1 MMTKLTFFLNDLAGG
16 GAERVML
23 NLANGFASQG
33 EAVDLVLARK
43 EGSYLSEI
51 DRRVKV
57 IDLKATSLLRSLPSF
72 VNYLQQQRPAAVIS
86 ALEDTNLI
94 ALFAK
99 IIMGGAIPT
108 FVTVHNNLSQE
119 VYHAQQLKR
128 KIVPYLLRWIYPF
141 ADGVV
146 CVSEGVARDL
156 VKLGVDRRQIHVIY
170 NPIVTPELIE
180 KQQAP
185 LDHPWFLPD
194 RPPVILGV
202 GRLTPQ
208 KDFPTLIRAFALVR
222 QQQPARLILL
232 GEGEERSSL
241 ASLIEKLHLQ
251 EEVDLPGFVDN
262 PFAYMA
268 RARVLV
274 LSSAWEGFGNVLVE
288 AMAAGTPVVSTDCPS
303 GPAEILANGEYGQLV
318 GIADSEA
325 MARAILKI
333 LDCPPDQ
340 HQLKQRVMEFSVEKI
355 LARYRSIIRQSIEL
369 R

>member
-1 MMTKLTFFLNDLAGG
+1 
-16 GAERVML
+16 
-23 NLANGFASQG
+23 
-33 EAVDLVLARK
+33 
-43 EGSYLSEI
+43 
-51 DRRVKV
+51 
-57 IDLKATSLLRSLPSF
+57 
-72 VNYLQQQRPAAVIS
+72 
-86 ALEDTNLI
+86 
-94 ALFAK
+94 
-99 IIMGGAIPT
+99 
-108 FVTVHNNLSQE
+108 
-119 VYHAQQLKR
+119 
-128 KIVPYLLRWIYPF
+128 
-141 ADGVV
+141 
-146 CVSEGVARDL
+146 
-156 VKLGVDRRQIHVIY
+156 
-170 NPIVTPELIE
+170 
-180 KQQAP
+180 
-185 LDHPWFLPD
+185 LPD

-241 ASLIEKLHLQ
+241 ASLIEELHLQ

-355 LARYRSIIRQSIEL
+355 LAQYRSIIRQRIEL